1 MKRSRRIL
9 GALAATLLAGMLLS
23 GPNPRDFRNAMT
35 NEGYEVVM
43 VRPVNGLPPGWVWL
57 P

>member
-1 MKRSRRIL
+1 MRPAKRL
-9 GALAATLLAGMLLS
+9 VWALAATLLAGMLLS

-35 NEGYEVVM
+35 NDGFMVVM
-43 VRPVNGLPPGWVWL
+43 VRPVNGLPPGCVWL